1 MSGLVYCQYQMDL
14 ILLSEDGF
22 FACLAAIG
30 FGSISNP
37 PRALLPW
44 CGLVGATGHM
54 TRTALMQC
62 PLHLHICLAGLA
74 AGCVIGCLSLM
85 LAHRH
90 HCPSEIFS
98 FPALL
103 PMIPGMYAYGTV
115 QALISYLSM
124 HAQQL
129 DASHYLDL
137 CFYNG
142 MMTLLIVL
150 LLVVG
155 ALLPKLFVKKKSL
168 YTAIRN

>member
-1 MSGLVYCQYQMDL
+1 MVLM
-14 ILLSEDGF
+14 LLLEDGF

-37 PRALLPW
+37 PRTLLPW
-44 CGLVGATGHM
+44 CGLVGAAGHM
-54 TRTALMQC
+54 TRTCLMQC
-62 PLHLHICLAGLA
+62 PLHLHICIAGLLAGY
-74 AGCVIGCLSLM
+74 VIGVLSQM

-115 QALISYLSM
+115 QALISYLSK
-124 HAQQL
+124 HAQQQ
-129 DASHYLDL
+129 DASYYLDV

-142 MMTLLIVL
+142 TMTILIIL

-155 ALLPKLFVKKKSL
+155 TSLPKLFPKKPQ
-168 YTAIRN
+168 